1 MESFDKHRQ
10 HIKNQRHHLR
20 TKVHIDKVMVFSV
33 VMYWCESW
41 TIRKAESQR
50 IDALELWCWTR
61 LLRVLWTARRSKQS
75 IVKKLWIFIGRTD
88 TEAESPILWP
98 PDAKSLLVGKDPNAG
113 KDWGRKRSGLPE
125 DEVVGWHYQL
135 SGYESEKIQKKNRDA

>member
-10 HIKNQRHHLR
+10 HIKNQRHHFAYKGPYR
-20 TKVHIDKVMVFSV
+20 QSYGFSV

-41 TIRKAESQR
+41 IIRKAESQR
-50 IDALELWCWTR
+50 IDALELWCWRR
-61 LLRVLWTARRSKQS
+61 LFESPLDCKEIKAVNHKRNQLW
-75 IVKKLWIFIGRTD
+75 LFIGRTD

-98 PDAKSLLVGKDPNAG
+98 PDAKSLLVRKDPNAG
-113 KDWGRKRSGLPE
+113 KDWGRKRRGLPE

-135 SGYESEKIQKKNRDA
+135 SGYESEKIQKD